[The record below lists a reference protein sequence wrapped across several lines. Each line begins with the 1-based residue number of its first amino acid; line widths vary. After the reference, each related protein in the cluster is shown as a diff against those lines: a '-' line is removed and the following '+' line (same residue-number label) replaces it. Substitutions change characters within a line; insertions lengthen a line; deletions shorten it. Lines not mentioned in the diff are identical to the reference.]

1 MKSLIIKNAAVVFP
15 DSIKHSGNVLIEDGR
30 IKDSS
35 FKGEPPGSAEIIEA
49 NGKYLLPGFIDIH
62 VHGGGGADFMD
73 ATPEA
78 FQTAVRAHLR
88 HGTTTL
94 VPTAMSAAKGDIIA
108 FLDAFKEFRKGSE
121 LAVITPGVHLEG
133 PYFSAASPLSGGA
146 QPKDILRLPDMTEVM
161 EILDAAD
168 GDILRWDAAPELAGA
183 DEFARCMSENKI
195 MCAIAHSNADSDE
208 AQRGFEFG
216 FSHVTHFYNA
226 VTTYHKSGQ
235 TVCAGIV
242 EAAYLN
248 SDITVELICDGEHI
262 PRDVLKLALK
272 IKGVNSVAAI
282 TDAMRISCTK
292 LRCGRLGSL
301 KNGTEVIVDDGV
313 AKLPDMSSFAGS
325 IATMDRCLRVLC
337 LDYGISLP
345 DASVMLS
352 GTPARLAGIERS
364 KGKIQNGMDADL
376 VIADSKLNITNV
388 ILGGRVVR

>member
-49 NGKYLLPGFIDIH
+49 NGNYLLPGFIDIH

-146 QPKDILRLPDMTEVM
+146 QPKDKLRLFDMT
-161 EILDAAD
+161 
-168 GDILRWDAAPELAGA
+168 
-183 DEFARCMSENKI
+183 
-195 MCAIAHSNADSDE
+195 
-208 AQRGFEFG
+208 
-216 FSHVTHFYNA
+216 
-226 VTTYHKSGQ
+226 
-235 TVCAGIV
+235 
-242 EAAYLN
+242 
-248 SDITVELICDGEHI
+248 
-262 PRDVLKLALK
+262 
-272 IKGVNSVAAI
+272 
-282 TDAMRISCTK
+282 
-292 LRCGRLGSL
+292 
-301 KNGTEVIVDDGV
+301 
-313 AKLPDMSSFAGS
+313 
-325 IATMDRCLRVLC
+325 
-337 LDYGISLP
+337 
-345 DASVMLS
+345 
-352 GTPARLAGIERS
+352 
-364 KGKIQNGMDADL
+364 
-376 VIADSKLNITNV
+376 
-388 ILGGRVVR
+388 